1 MISLPTEI
9 GAVSLKE
16 TWEGFSKGVG
26 PSGPYVEKTYLLEDW
41 GSSNAVINA
50 LRGTINLSGGS
61 TLAVPP
67 HACPESPNLYCVD
80 AKADPQCEI
89 DAKDG
94 GRPRFKH
101 ALIRCRY
108 GTVPYNALPSMDPN
122 GANSFPNDSNP
133 NTAYTYALCR
143 MRIGSE
149 VIRVAGSVFK
159 FATSPNLPWDT
170 AAGITVGVADLVFTR
185 KFVPRLPTALILS
198 YINKVNDVPIFG
210 QPRGQIQ
217 FRGADT
223 EEEYSSDGTKTQ
235 QLVLSF
241 KWREY
246 DFNRHLRPDVRSFDL
261 VKDSS
266 NLTPY
271 EYSDLRPLLT
281 AIQ

>member
-9 GAVSLKE
+9 GSVSLKE
-16 TWEGFSKGVG
+16 TWDGFKKGVG

-80 AKADPQCEI
+80 AYADPQCEI

-94 GRPRFKH
+94 GRPRFLH

-143 MRIGSE
+143 MKLSSEIIRIPGSLM
-149 VIRVAGSVFK
+149 K
-159 FATSPNLPWDT
+159 FRQAPHHPYEGGAMS
-170 AAGITVGVADLVFTR
+170 IGVADLVFTR
-185 KFVPRLPTALILS
+185 KFVPRLPVALILS
-198 YINKVNDVPIFG
+198 KINGLNDATLFG
-210 QPRGQIQ
+210 QPRGTIM

-223 EEEYSSDGTKTQ
+223 EEEYSSDGTKAQ
-235 QLVLSF
+235 QLALNF

-246 DFNRHLRPDVRSFDL
+246 DFNKQLRPDERSFDI
-261 VKDSS
+261 VEDV
-266 NLTPY
+266 NGDPPFTYRDLT
-271 EYSDLRPLLT
+271 PLLT

>member
-9 GAVSLKE
+9 GPVSLKE
-16 TWEGFSKGVG
+16 CWDGLRKGVG

-41 GSSNAVINA
+41 GSTNAAINA
-50 LRGTINLSGGS
+50 LRGTISLSGTS

-67 HACPESPNLYCVD
+67 HSCPESPNLYCVD
-80 AKADPQCEI
+80 AYAEPQCEI

-94 GRPRFKH
+94 GRPRFKQ

-108 GTVPYNALPSMDPN
+108 GTVPYNSLPSMDPN
-122 GANSFPNDSNP
+122 GNNSFPNDDNP
-133 NTAYTYALCR
+133 NTAFTYALCR

-149 VIRVAGSVFK
+149 VIRVPQSVFK
-159 FATSPNLPWDT
+159 FASAPTYTWEGSSGVT
-170 AAGITVGVADLVFTR
+170 IGVADLVFTR
-185 KFVPRLPTALILS
+185 KFVPKLPVALILS
-198 YINKVNDVPIFG
+198 YINKLNDRTMFG
-210 QPRGQIQ
+210 QPTGTIQ

-223 EEEYSSDGTKTQ
+223 EEEYSSDGSKCQ
-235 QLVLSF
+235 QLTLTF

-246 DFNRHLRPDVRSFDL
+246 DHNRQLRPDSRVFDV

-271 EYSDLRPLLT
+271 EYTDLRPLLT
-281 AIQ
+281 ALS